1 MKDFFRAIFNRL
13 QLPSVIFY
21 LNLLSIKNYFF
32 WLFSKTKFLKNS
44 EFSGSK
50 IALIALFKKG
60 MLRNDIQN
68 LIKTLREK
76 NFYVI
81 GVNTLKLSE
90 SHKNFF
96 DCYIERYNFGRD
108 FGSYKKGFQHIFSM
122 LDKSERSSSVLMLND
137 SVFYSYSNLS
147 NFIDAMSSENYEV
160 IGATENFEIEHHLG
174 SFCINFS
181 KEIVENPKFQ
191 KYWNSYSLSDMRP
204 KVIKKGEMGLSKI
217 IKKCLSSSEK
227 MNVLYS
233 VESFQKFIDSNDYI
247 WKNFN
252 NYSRKS
258 RKEGWPTPTINSI
271 HKEVMHYILSKSSFY
286 SDNIDLEA
294 ELNELNPNGVYTLDE
309 YFKFLEDNN
318 VTLNHNIIRELS
330 TSQLLSSF
338 ARGSQIHQNHGFN
351 YMMGCGI
358 LKLDAVYRGMINY
371 QDILLMQKYMSSED
385 FKEYSRILLKTAFG
399 EDTLFGWRRVAFLS
413 GYI

>member
-1 MKDFFRAIFNRL
+1 MKNFFRAIFNRF
-13 QLPSVIFY
+13 QLPSVVFY
-21 LNLLSIKNYFF
+21 LNLLSLKNYFF
-32 WLFSKTKFLKNS
+32 WLFSKPKFLKNS

-50 IALIALFKKG
+50 IALIALYEKG
-60 MLRNDIQN
+60 ELRNDMQN
-68 LIKTLREK
+68 LVKTLREK
-76 NFYVI
+76 NFYIV

-108 FGSYKKGFQHIFSM
+108 FGSYKEGFQYIFSM
-122 LDKSERSSSVLMLND
+122 LNKDEKSSSVLMLND

-147 NFIDAMSSENYEV
+147 NFIDAMSSEEYEV

-181 KEIVENPKFQ
+181 KEMIENPKFQ

-204 KVIKKGEMGLSKI
+204 RVIKKGEMGLSKT
-217 IKKCLSSSEK
+217 IKKCLSSSDK

-233 VESFQKFIDSNDYI
+233 VESFRKFIESNDYV
-247 WKNFN
+247 WRNFN
-252 NYSRKS
+252 DYSRKS
-258 RKEGWPTPTINSI
+258 RNVGWPIPSINSL

-286 SDNIDLEA
+286 SDKIDLEA
-294 ELNELNPNGVYTLDE
+294 ELSELNPDGVYSLEE

-318 VTLNHNIIRELS
+318 VALSHNVIKKLS

-338 ARGSQIHQNHGFN
+338 VKGSQIHQNFGFN

-358 LKLDAVYRGMINY
+358 LKIDAVYRGMIDY
-371 QDILLMQKYMSSED
+371 HDIMVMQKYMSSED
-385 FKEYSRILLKTAFG
+385 FEEYSRILLKTTFG
-399 EDTLFGWRRVAFLS
+399 EDSLIGWRLVAFMH